1 MYKSLKKLKTTLLV
15 ILLLSSTAFSQVLT
29 LNSKG
34 DTTICFTI
42 AQGKFLARE
51 HARANQFAELDSI
64 CRSIS
69 AKKDLQIKMFEKIDQ
84 KSQIVIN
91 NQNSIIKFKDEE
103 LKNAQISIKNAN
115 REAKKQK
122 KHKVLAL
129 IGGALISGYLGF
141 IHITK

>member
-1 MYKSLKKLKTTLLV
+1 
-15 ILLLSSTAFSQVLT
+15 
-29 LNSKG
+29 
-34 DTTICFTI
+34 
-42 AQGKFLARE
+42 
-51 HARANQFAELDSI
+51 
-64 CRSIS
+64 
-69 AKKDLQIKMFEKIDQ
+69 MFEKIDQ

-103 LKNAQISIKNAN
+103 LKNAQIAIKSAN

-129 IGGALISGYLGF
+129 LAGALISGYLGF

>member
-1 MYKSLKKLKTTLLV
+1 MCKSLKRLKTTLLV
-15 ILLLSSTAFSQVLT
+15 VLLLSSIASSQVLT

-103 LKNAQISIKNAN
+103 LKNAQIAIKNAN

-129 IGGALISGYLGF
+129 VAGALISGYLGF
-141 IHITK
+141 LHITK

>member
-15 ILLLSSTAFSQVLT
+15 ILLLSSTVFSQVLT

-51 HARANQFAELDSI
+51 HARANQYAELDSI

-103 LKNAQISIKNAN
+103 LKNAQIAIKNAN

-129 IGGALISGYLGF
+129 VAGALISGYLGF
-141 IHITK
+141 IHISK